1 MPRLSD
7 LRAALALS
15 PPERDCQLVSLEDA
29 VQRCPEVLPSSV
41 VDAVSSLAASNLI
54 GTPAAADV
62 TVILQALRGAAMDAY
77 PERALTAV
85 LAAWTGGRAEIRAS
99 WGDVVATAGRAAGLE
114 VVTRL
119 VHLERHVGE
128 LRLAVPSVWEGLA
141 GLAAEYAL
149 LARLQSAAAGA
160 ARRRVG
166 ERVLEALLTGGP
178 GAALGGEPFAV
189 AVASLPPATGLG
201 PSHLSAREDALDVLA
216 AVGEGYLAG
225 RMLDGH
231 STVWQGQAVWLWST
245 LNLAQEGRELHGAL
259 VASTA
264 LDVRVGA
271 SARHTAL
278 NPGPGNEV
286 RAAYSEARQALDA
299 TRSLRGLSTFMGR
312 DPLAALLAGGQFR
325 AVQAQVSAQL
335 ATLDD
340 GGRVEATLRAY
351 LGHRGSLGELAGVLG
366 IHVNTLRYRLR
377 RAEDV
382 LGAPLGDRHL
392 LARLYLAFE
401 SAALLSQ
408 NSTPQT

>member
-1 MPRLSD
+1 MPRLTE
-7 LRAALALS
+7 LRASLALS
-15 PPERDCQLVSLEDA
+15 APEGDALIESLEDA
-29 VQRCPEVLPSSV
+29 VRLCSEVPSQQV
-41 VDAVSSLAASNLI
+41 IHAVSALSASGLI
-54 GTPAAADV
+54 GTPDATDV
-62 TVILQALRGAAMDAY
+62 TVILQALRGAAMDAH
-77 PERALTAV
+77 PERALTAL

-99 WGDVVATAGRAAGLE
+99 WGDVVATAGRASGPE
-114 VVTRL
+114 IHRRL
-119 VHLERHVGE
+119 VHRERHVGE
-128 LRLAVPSVWEGLA
+128 LRLAVPSVWGGLA

-216 AVGEGYLAG
+216 AVGEGYLTE

-231 STVWQGQAVWLWST
+231 STVWHGQAVWLWST

-264 LDVRVGA
+264 LDVRVGV

-278 NPGPGNEV
+278 NPGPGSEV

-299 TRSLRGLSTFMGR
+299 TRRRRGMSTFMGI
-312 DPLAALLAGGQFR
+312 DPLAALLARGQFH

-340 GGRVEATLRAY
+340 DGRVEATLRAY

-382 LGAPLGDRHL
+382 LGAPLSDPHL

-401 SAALLSQ
+401 SVA
-408 NSTPQT
+408 PRP